1 MRKFLSLIL
10 ALVMV
15 ISCAAMIFADDA
27 AVTTTAATDDET
39 ASAYYDAVKLLVSY
53 NIMHG
58 KGDGKLGVYDNIKRY
73 EMALFIGRVLTG
85 WVEDTAWEDGTQNS
99 SEFNDLAGTAA
110 ESYYGVISYV
120 NQKGV
125 IEGYGNGKFGPEDGI
140 KYQDALTM
148 AARALGYNGLAY
160 PWGYIECAVNLGLTD
175 GITGVA
181 YTDTLKREV
190 VAQITYNMLFAETA
204 EADTLGGRNFGID
217 GA

>member
-1 MRKFLSLIL
+1 MPPCQIWSLPEPYQAALTQCIEGSTNKMPFAKYIICKEHKKQMKKFLSLIL

-110 ESYYGVISYV
+110 E
-120 NQKGV
+120 
-125 IEGYGNGKFGPEDGI
+125 
-140 KYQDALTM
+140 A
-148 AARALGYNGLAY
+148 
-160 PWGYIECAVNLGLTD
+160 
-175 GITGVA
+175 
-181 YTDTLKREV
+181 
-190 VAQITYNMLFAETA
+190 
-204 EADTLGGRNFGID
+204 
-217 GA
+217 

>member
-1 MRKFLSLIL
+1 MKMKKFLSLIL

-110 ESYYGVISYV
+110 EAYYGVKANNSQSYYYTMIFMKTQQTQV
-120 NQKGV
+120 S
-125 IEGYGNGKFGPEDGI
+125 P
-140 KYQDALTM
+140 LT
-148 AARALGYNGLAY
+148 
-160 PWGYIECAVNLGLTD
+160 TD
-175 GITGVA
+175 SM
-181 YTDTLKREV
+181 
-190 VAQITYNMLFAETA
+190 Q
-204 EADTLGGRNFGID
+204 
-217 GA
+217 

>member
-125 IEGYGNGKFGPEDGI
+125 IWREGSSSARPSCS
-140 KYQDALTM
+140 ARSRRSLTSS
-148 AARALGYNGLAY
+148 
-160 PWGYIECAVNLGLTD
+160 
-175 GITGVA
+175 
-181 YTDTLKREV
+181 
-190 VAQITYNMLFAETA
+190 F
-204 EADTLGGRNFGID
+204 
-217 GA
+217 